1 MGSEMCIRDSSKPQP
16 ETRVDQL
23 NGLRTILAAARSD
36 RPFDFKVPDRAAGT
50 KADAC
55 PFCEGN
61 EGTTPPES
69 WADRPGGG
77 APGTPGWRVRAVPN
91 LYPAL
96 APPGDEAAFE
106 AESEAPADPLR
117 AAARGAQPDL
127 FKASTASGVH
137 EVIVHSP
144 GHWTSLAQLD
154 DDELAG
160 AVAGWRTRMR
170 ALEEFACLQLIV
182 NEGAGA
188 GASLEHTH
196 AQLYGLPFVPVAV
209 ARERERFTAYN
220 EQTMGGNLLG
230 DIAAEEVRRSER
242 LVAIDDEALLVCPW
256 ASHGPF
262 ELRIIPRAASPRF
275 EQDEGGAAMLATAMR
290 ALTQRFG
297 STPELNLWVRTAPRG
312 AEPFCW
318 HIDIAPKLGQK
329 AGFEL
334 STGVDINIY
343 PPERAAAE
351 LREAIE

>member
-1 MGSEMCIRDSSKPQP
+1 MTGPAP
-16 ETRVDQL
+16 EIRVDQL

-36 RPFDFKVPDRAAGT
+36 RPFDFTPPSREARG
-50 KADAC
+50 ADNC
-55 PFCEGN
+55 PFCEGR
-61 EGTTPPES
+61 EDKTPPET
-69 WADRPGGG
+69 WADRPGDG
-77 APGTPGWRVRAVPN
+77 APDSPGWRVRSVPN

-96 APPGDEAAFE
+96 AAPGGEDPAGGQPD
-106 AESEAPADPLR
+106 EAPADPLR

-127 FKASTASGVH
+127 FKPAEAKGVH

-144 GHWTSLAQLD
+144 GHWTSMAQLG
-154 DDELAG
+154 DDELAT
-160 AVAGWRTRMR
+160 AMAGWRSRML

-182 NEGAGA
+182 NEGGGA
-188 GASLEHTH
+188 GASLEHSH
-196 AQLYGLPFVPVAV
+196 AQLYALSFVPVNV
-209 ARERERFTAYN
+209 ARARERFTAYS

-256 ASHGPF
+256 ASHGAF
-262 ELRIIPRAASPRF
+262 ELRIIPRTVSPRF
-275 EQDEGGAAMLATAMR
+275 EQDDRGAGMVATALR
-290 ALTQRFG
+290 ALTKRFG
-297 STPELNLWVRTAPRG
+297 ATPEFNLWVRTAPRG
-312 AEPFCW
+312 TDLFCW

-351 LREAIE
+351 LREAAE